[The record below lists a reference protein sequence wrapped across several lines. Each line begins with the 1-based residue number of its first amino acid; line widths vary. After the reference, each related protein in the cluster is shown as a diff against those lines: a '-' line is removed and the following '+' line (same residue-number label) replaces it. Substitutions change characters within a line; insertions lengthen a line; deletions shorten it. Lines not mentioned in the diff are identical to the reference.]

1 MNYTNKDINDL
12 LENWH
17 DTKKEIAKLE
27 KKCDKYKELAEKIMT
42 SQGGSKL
49 ESSSFSLS
57 KRNMNR
63 RQITRQNIP
72 KDIWDRYATEISY
85 PSYFLKMKK

>member
-1 MNYTNKDINDL
+1 MSYTDKDINDL
-12 LENWH
+12 LENWN
-17 DTKKEIAKLE
+17 DAKKEIAELE
-27 KKCDKYKELAEKIMT
+27 KKCDKYKRLAERIMIA
-42 SQGGSKL
+42 QGGSKL

-57 KRNMNR
+57 KRNMH
-63 RQITRQNIP
+63 RQQLTRQNVP

>member
-1 MNYTNKDINDL
+1 MSYTDKDINDL

-17 DTKKEIAKLE
+17 DTKKEIAELE
-27 KKCDKYKELAEKIMT
+27 KKCDKYKRLAERIMIA
-42 SQGGSKL
+42 QGSSKL
-49 ESSSFSLS
+49 ESSLFSLS

-63 RQITRQNIP
+63 QQLTRQNVP

-85 PSYFLKMKK
+85 PSYFLKIKK